1 MPTLQTFP
9 IFKAGTHT
17 AMGGIT
23 RTFGPADI
31 RGIAATY
38 SPSRHSAPLVLGH
51 PKNDYPTYGAV
62 LGLSTD
68 KTGATLYAHAEVS
81 DTLTDLVRAGAYRTV
96 SAKLYDSTAAKNPE
110 PGALYLGHVGFL
122 GACPPAVRLGPLN
135 FAQPG
140 QGAEAW
146 LFGFADLGVYSYAW
160 GQSNSATDA
169 PHHSCFAAPAGAHV
183 NPERLALHL
192 KIKQHQSKNHGMSYA
207 QALHEYAATIRN
219 H

>member
-1 MPTLQTFP
+1 
-9 IFKAGTHT
+9 
-17 AMGGIT
+17 
-23 RTFGPADI
+23 
-31 RGIAATY
+31 
-38 SPSRHSAPLVLGH
+38 
-51 PKNDYPTYGAV
+51 
-62 LGLSTD
+62 
-68 KTGATLYAHAEVS
+68 
-81 DTLTDLVRAGAYRTV
+81 
-96 SAKLYDSTAAKNPE
+96 
-110 PGALYLGHVGFL
+110 LYLGHVGFL